1 MRSTTPEAVT
11 QLGSALRFYEVSLRY
26 APTPQAKGKIERA
39 HSFWQ
44 NRLPALFQAENIS
57 TLAQANS
64 WLEELRR
71 HHNAREKHRELKMTP
86 QSAWNRAKQEKR
98 FVLRRWPRCPWWPYL
113 WSVRTFLK
121 VGTDG
126 RLPIGSQRLR
136 VDQEP
141 GTKVVRCQHWNGD
154 VSVLLAPPVQGKSPK
169 VLLHCPA

>member
-71 HHNAREKHRELKMTP
+71 HHNAREKHREL
-86 QSAWNRAKQEKR
+86 
-98 FVLRRWPRCPWWPYL
+98 
-113 WSVRTFLK
+113 
-121 VGTDG
+121 
-126 RLPIGSQRLR
+126 
-136 VDQEP
+136 
-141 GTKVVRCQHWNGD
+141 
-154 VSVLLAPPVQGKSPK
+154 
-169 VLLHCPA
+169 